1 MEYTIVTAKKM
12 EDLIKKVNELILE
25 GWKPQG
31 GICESGNEYS
41 GTLFFQAMIKN

>member
-1 MEYTIVTAKKM
+1 MEYTIVTGQKK

-31 GICESGNEYS
+31 GICESGTDSS
-41 GTLFFQAMIKN
+41 GFFFSQAMIKN